1 MWPDRVSNRDLWLLS
16 QTRYRLLNAGRPHR
30 MNTEGSIFTS
40 GENTTF
46 AVMSEKKD
54 DLTLVKS
61 NFLFRFCFKL
71 AII

>member
-1 MWPDRVSNRDLWLLS
+1 MAGPGIEQGPLAFESDALPTAQRG
-16 QTRYRLLNAGRPHR
+16 RLHR

-46 AVMSEKKD
+46 GVMSEKKMI
-54 DLTLVKS
+54 LHWKS
-61 NFLFRFCFKL
+61 QIFFFVSALKL